1 MFVKKNLEL
10 QRKIY
15 ATTIIR
21 NMIKIFNGKILFILS
36 VNKVLCTR
44 YISRHSPPMNFIPHP
59 MYLSVYHFFK
69 ASLLHTL

>member
-36 VNKVLCTR
+36 EIKC
-44 YISRHSPPMNFIPHP
+44 
-59 MYLSVYHFFK
+59 SVQDIFLDI
-69 ASLLHTL
+69 APL